1 MQQMM
6 LSRLDWNGGFGS
18 CSFAPWNERNYA
30 NRDNG
35 RRKRECLWREIELRA
50 ARGLATFDFAADHR
64 GH

>member
-6 LSRLDWNGGFGS
+6 LCRPDWNGGFGS
-18 CSFAPWNERNYA
+18 CSFALRNERNDA

-35 RRKRECLWREIELRA
+35 RRKRECLGREIELRA
-50 ARGLATFDFAADHR
+50 ACGLATFDFAADHR